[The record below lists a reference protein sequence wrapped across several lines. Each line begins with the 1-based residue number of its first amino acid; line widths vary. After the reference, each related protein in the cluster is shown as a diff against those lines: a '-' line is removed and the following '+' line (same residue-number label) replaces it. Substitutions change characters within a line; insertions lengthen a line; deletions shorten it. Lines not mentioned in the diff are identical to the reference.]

1 MIPDASW
8 RFNTDRYD
16 TPERPA
22 GWLAHTF
29 PSALFYPK
37 MVGIVLRSSLLAR
50 LGRYDK
56 FAWARSSEE
65 VVGCL
70 ESSGCRIHVEG
81 LANLNPLDQ
90 PCVLIGNHMS
100 TLETFALPSI
110 ILPRCENL
118 TFVVKRSLTEYP
130 FFKHVMLSRN
140 PVVVERSNPRDDL
153 KAVMEQGA
161 ERLAAGYSIVIFPQH
176 TRTIVFDPEQFNS
189 IGIKLAA
196 RTGVPVVPVALQT
209 SAWSPGRHLKD
220 YGPIIPSRP
229 IHFAFG
235 APFMVAGKGSE
246 EHQRVIRFIQEH
258 LQRWGSAP
266 HRSVG

>member
-1 MIPDASW
+1 MIPDRSW
-8 RFNTDRYD
+8 RFHSDQYH
-16 TPERPA
+16 TPERPIS
-22 GWLAHTF
+22 WLARTF

-37 MVGIVLRSSLLAR
+37 MVGIVLRSSRLAR

-56 FAWARSSEE
+56 YAWARSSEA

-70 ESSGCRIHVEG
+70 EASGCRFHVDG
-81 LANLNPLDQ
+81 LANLAPLDR
-90 PCVLIGNHMS
+90 PCVFVGNHVS

-110 ILPRCENL
+110 LLPRCGNL

-140 PVVVERSNPRDDL
+140 PVVVDRSNPRDDL

-161 ERLAAGYSIVIFPQH
+161 DRLASGYSIVIFPQH
-176 TRTIVFDPEQFNS
+176 TRAIAFDAEQFNS

-209 SAWSPGRHLKD
+209 SAWSPGRYLKD

-235 APFMVAGKGSE
+235 APFMVAGKGNE
-246 EHQRVIRFIQEH
+246 EHQGVIRFIQEH
-258 LQRWGSAP
+258 LEKWRE
-266 HRSVG
+266 